1 MQNVTAWYSL
11 FLNQPI
17 FQENQIYNFKINLFS
32 FLNTKQTNDGI
43 FSNKTEKNFNTT
55 KFFWNVRVRL

>member
-43 FSNKTEKNFNTT
+43 FKKTGENLI
-55 KFFWNVRVRL
+55 W